1 MPLEDYDGYTFVAYL
16 DISGFKLLMKKETGW
31 KALDLLYSSGYRNL
45 QRHPVVQG
53 FFVSDC
59 GILFVKDNP
68 LNGGLSTL
76 LTVIKE
82 INKDLAMQDFMLTSS
97 IAYGAFKYKSK
108 IEFTG
113 IEKNPIYGNAYLSSV
128 IDTEETTPK
137 IEPTQCRVVKK
148 NLPFTLDELR
158 VNEQNNPEVA
168 LLREKAY
175 DRKHYYYYW
184 MVNKP
189 FEIEPFEK
197 MFADSYQMKYAGMLK
212 AAKEFAFNH

>member
-1 MPLEDYDGYTFVAYL
+1 
-16 DISGFKLLMKKETGW
+16 MKKETGW
-31 KALDLLYSSGYRNL
+31 KALDLLYSSGYRSL
-45 QRHPVVQG
+45 QRHPAVQG

-82 INKDLAMQDFMLTSS
+82 INKDMAMQDFMLTSS

-128 IDTEETTPK
+128 IDTEETIPK
-137 IEPTQCRVVKK
+137 IEPTQFRIVKE
-148 NLPFTLDELR
+148 NLPL
-158 VNEQNNPEVA
+158 
-168 LLREKAY
+168 
-175 DRKHYYYYW
+175 H
-184 MVNKP
+184 
-189 FEIEPFEK
+189 
-197 MFADSYQMKYAGMLK
+197 
-212 AAKEFAFNH
+212 